1 MEADP
6 EICGNE
12 LEDSCLKTQ
21 LPQSRIRKIC
31 KMDPDLNS
39 ISSEAVTVITLGAEA
54 YVKLLGKAAF
64 DFTKTENRKTIQ
76 MKDIDRCIKKNWMF
90 SILEDA
96 LDGWPDNSTKVP
108 SANVPANGTEIRDIE
123 DA

>member
-1 MEADP
+1 MEA
-6 EICGNE
+6 EAFANE
-12 LEDSCLKTQ
+12 VEDSCLKTQ

-31 KMDPDLNS
+31 KMEPDLSS
-39 ISSEAVTVITLGAEA
+39 ISSEAVTVITIGAEA
-54 YVKLLGKAAF
+54 FVKLLGKAAF

-76 MKDIDRCIKKNWMF
+76 MKDIDRCIKKHWMF

-96 LDGWPDNSTKVP
+96 LDGWPDNSTKAP
-108 SANVPANGTEIRDIE
+108 GNVPTNGAEIRDIE